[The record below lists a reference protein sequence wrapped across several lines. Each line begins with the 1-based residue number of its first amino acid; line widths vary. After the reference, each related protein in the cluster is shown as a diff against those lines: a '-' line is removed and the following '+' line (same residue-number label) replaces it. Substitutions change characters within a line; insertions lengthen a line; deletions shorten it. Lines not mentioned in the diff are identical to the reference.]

1 LPLAVAAGAAAVCN
15 LPESTMNAETL
26 SSTAAR
32 SQPEALSPQLPSLQG
47 RVALITGGSRGLG
60 AAIAQ
65 VLGESG
71 MRLVLADVNLERAQD
86 CAAMLGEHDIEAVPL
101 ALDVADPLQC
111 QQVVGATVAR
121 FGRIDA
127 LINNAAVDVTA
138 PLAELAVD
146 DWLRVLHTNLSGPLL
161 MTKFAS
167 AHMTRQPGGGH
178 VVNIASTASKRA
190 WPNASAYHATKWGL
204 LGLSH
209 ALHAELRDQHVR
221 VSAIVAG
228 GMKTPFLL
236 DRFPGIDETKLQ
248 DPVNVA
254 CAVRYV
260 LQQPE
265 GTVVPELTVLP
276 TLETS
281 WP

>member
-1 LPLAVAAGAAAVCN
+1 MIDSP
-15 LPESTMNAETL
+15 STSA
-26 SSTAAR
+26 TAASSATTSTR
-32 SQPEALSPQLPSLQG
+32 ADSQAIPQAELQAADAPSLHGQI
-47 RVALITGGSRGLG
+47 ALITGGSRGLG

-71 MRLVLADVNLERAQD
+71 MRVLLADIDLDRAKD
-86 CAAMLGEHDIEAVPL
+86 RAALLGERDIEAVPL
-101 ALDVADPLQC
+101 SLDVSDPRQC
-111 QQVVGATVAR
+111 EEVIAAAVR
-121 FGRIDA
+121 DFGRLDV
-127 LINNAAVDVTA
+127 LVNNAAVDVTA
-138 PLAELAVD
+138 PLTELAVE
-146 DWLRVLHTNLSGPLL
+146 DWQRVLNTNLSGPLL
-161 MTKFAS
+161 MTKYAS
-167 AHMTRQPGGGH
+167 ARMLTQPRGGH
-178 VVNIASTASKRA
+178 IVNIASTASKRA

-209 ALHAELRDQHVR
+209 ALHAELRAQNVR

-248 DPVNVA
+248 DPMNVA
-254 CAVRYV
+254 RAVRWV

-265 GTVVPELTVLP
+265 GTVIPELTVLP
-276 TLETS
+276 TQETS

>member
-1 LPLAVAAGAAAVCN
+1 MTDHPTAAAPHASASAV
-15 LPESTMNAETL
+15 PGAPASDT
-26 SSTAAR
+26 
-32 SQPEALSPQLPSLQG
+32 PSLQG
-47 RVALITGGSRGLG
+47 QVALITGGSRGLG

-65 VLGESG
+65 VLGECG
-71 MRLVLADVNLERAQD
+71 MRLVIADIDLDRARD
-86 CAAMLGEHDIEAVPL
+86 RAALLGERDIEVLPL
-101 ALDVADPLQC
+101 ALDVSDPRQC
-111 QQVVGATVAR
+111 EAVVAQAVR
-121 FGRIDA
+121 DFGRLDV
-127 LINNAAVDVTA
+127 LVNNAAIDVTA
-138 PLAELAVD
+138 PLEELAVE
-146 DWLRVLHTNLSGPLL
+146 DWQRVLNTNLSGPLL
-161 MTKFAS
+161 MTKYAS
-167 AHMTRQPGGGH
+167 AHMLGQSGGGH

-209 ALHAELRDQHVR
+209 ALHAELRDRNVR

-228 GMKTPFLL
+228 GMRTPFLL

-248 DPVNVA
+248 DPLNVA
-254 CAVRYV
+254 RAVRWV
-260 LQQPE
+260 LQQPA

>member
-1 LPLAVAAGAAAVCN
+1 MTHPSPSA
-15 LPESTMNAETL
+15 T
-26 SSTAAR
+26 
-32 SQPEALSPQLPSLQG
+32 PQLESLQG
-47 RVALITGGSRGLG
+47 QVALITGGSRGLG

-71 MRLVLADVNLERAQD
+71 MRVVLADVELQRAQD
-86 CAAMLGEHDIEAVPL
+86 TAALLGERDIQAVAV
-101 ALDVADPLQC
+101 ALDVSDPAQC
-111 QQVVGATVAR
+111 ERVVNDAATQ
-121 FGRIDA
+121 FGRLDA
-127 LINNAAVDVTA
+127 LINNAAIDVTT
-138 PLAELAVD
+138 PLAELSVA
-146 DWLRVLHTNLSGPLL
+146 DWQRVMNTNLSGPLL
-161 MTKFAS
+161 MTKFAT
-167 AHMTRQPGGGH
+167 AHMRKQGGGH

-209 ALHAELRDQHVR
+209 ALHAELRDQNIR
-221 VSAIVAG
+221 VGAIVAG
-228 GMKTPFLL
+228 GMRTPFLL

-254 CAVRYV
+254 VAVRWM

-265 GTVVPELTVLP
+265 GTVVPEMTVLP
-276 TLETS
+276 MLESS

>member
-1 LPLAVAAGAAAVCN
+1 MTNTPTSPAG
-15 LPESTMNAETL
+15 
-26 SSTAAR
+26 
-32 SQPEALSPQLPSLQG
+32 QPPSLQG
-47 RVALITGGSRGLG
+47 QVALITGGSRGLG

-71 MRLVLADVNLERAQD
+71 MRVVLADIEVQRAQD
-86 CAAMLGEHDIEAVPL
+86 CAALLGERDIEAIAL
-101 ALDVADPLQC
+101 ALDVSDPAQC
-111 QQVVGATVAR
+111 QRAVDRTVAE
-121 FGRIDA
+121 FGRLDA

-138 PLAELAVD
+138 PLAELSVE
-146 DWLRVLHTNLSGPLL
+146 DWQRVLNTNLSGPLL

-167 AHMTRQPGGGH
+167 AHMLGQAGGGH

-209 ALHAELRDQHVR
+209 ALHAELREQNVR

-236 DRFPGIDETKLQ
+236 DRFPGIDESKLQ
-248 DPVNVA
+248 DPLNVA

-265 GTVVPELTVLP
+265 GTVIPELTVLP
-276 TLETS
+276 TRETS

>member
-1 LPLAVAAGAAAVCN
+1 MTTTSTLNAPQAA
-15 LPESTMNAETL
+15 PE
-26 SSTAAR
+26 
-32 SQPEALSPQLPSLQG
+32 LPSLQG
-47 RVALITGGSRGLG
+47 KVALITGGSRGLG

-71 MRLVLADVNLERAQD
+71 MRVVLADIDPQRAQD
-86 CAAMLGEHDIEAVPL
+86 CAAVLGERDIQAAAM
-101 ALDVADPLQC
+101 ALDVSDPAQC
-111 QQVVGATVAR
+111 ERAVVDTVAR
-121 FGRIDA
+121 FGRLDA
-127 LINNAAVDVTA
+127 LINNAAVDVTT
-138 PLAELAVD
+138 PLAELSVE

-161 MTKFAS
+161 MTKFATAQMS
-167 AHMTRQPGGGH
+167 RQDGGGH

-209 ALHAELRDQHVR
+209 ALHAELREQGIR
-221 VSAIVAG
+221 VGAIVAG

-236 DRFPGIDETKLQ
+236 DRFPGIDESKLQ
-248 DPVNVA
+248 DPINVA
-254 CAVRYV
+254 CSVRWM

-265 GTVVPELTVLP
+265 GSVVPELTVLP
-276 TLETS
+276 TRETS

>member
-1 LPLAVAAGAAAVCN
+1 MTDIRLP
-15 LPESTMNAETL
+15 
-26 SSTAAR
+26 
-32 SQPEALSPQLPSLQG
+32 SPTPATPSLQG
-47 RVALITGGSRGLG
+47 QVAVITGGSRGLG

-71 MRLVLADVNLERAQD
+71 MRVVLADLELQRAQD
-86 CAAMLGEHDIEAVPL
+86 CAAVLNDRDIEAVPM
-101 ALDVADPLQC
+101 ALDVADPAQC
-111 QQVVGATVAR
+111 QRVVDATVAQ
-121 FGRIDA
+121 FGRLDA
-127 LINNAAVDVTA
+127 LINNAAIDVTA
-138 PLAELAVD
+138 PLAELSVQ
-146 DWLRVLHTNLSGPLL
+146 DWQRVLNTNLSGPLL

-167 AHMTRQPGGGH
+167 AQMFKQGSGGH

-209 ALHAELRDQHVR
+209 ALHAELREQNVR

-228 GMKTPFLL
+228 GMRTPFLL

-248 DPVNVA
+248 DPLNVA

-265 GTVVPELTVLP
+265 GTVIPELTVLP
-276 TLETS
+276 TRESS

>member
-1 LPLAVAAGAAAVCN
+1 MIDSP
-15 LPESTMNAETL
+15 STSA
-26 SSTAAR
+26 TAASSATTSTR
-32 SQPEALSPQLPSLQG
+32 ADSQAIPQAASQAELQAADAPSLHGQ
-47 RVALITGGSRGLG
+47 VALITGGSRGLG

-71 MRLVLADVNLERAQD
+71 MRVLLADIDLDRAKD
-86 CAAMLGEHDIEAVPL
+86 RAALLGERDIEAVPL
-101 ALDVADPLQC
+101 SLDVSDPRQC
-111 QQVVGATVAR
+111 EEVIAAAVR
-121 FGRIDA
+121 DFGRLDV
-127 LINNAAVDVTA
+127 LVNNAAVDVTA
-138 PLAELAVD
+138 PLTELAVE
-146 DWLRVLHTNLSGPLL
+146 DWQRVLNTNLSGPLL
-161 MTKFAS
+161 MTKYAS
-167 AHMTRQPGGGH
+167 ARMLTQPRGGH
-178 VVNIASTASKRA
+178 IVNIASTASKRA

-209 ALHAELRDQHVR
+209 ALHAELRAQNVR

-248 DPVNVA
+248 DPMNVA
-254 CAVRYV
+254 RAVRWV

-265 GTVVPELTVLP
+265 GTVIPELTVLP
-276 TLETS
+276 TQETS

>member
-1 LPLAVAAGAAAVCN
+1 MTSL
-15 LPESTMNAETL
+15 NATPSLSSHETL
-26 SSTAAR
+26 SPA
-32 SQPEALSPQLPSLQG
+32 LPSLQG

-71 MRLVLADVNLERAQD
+71 MRLVLADVHLERAQD
-86 CAAMLGEHDIEAVPL
+86 CAAMLGEHDIEALPL
-101 ALDVADPLQC
+101 HLDVADPAQC
-111 QQVVGATVAR
+111 ERAVAETASR
-121 FGRIDA
+121 FGRLDA

-138 PLAELAVD
+138 PLAELAVE

-161 MTKFAS
+161 MAKYAS
-167 AHMTRQPGGGH
+167 AAMAGQIDGGH
-178 VVNIASTASKRA
+178 IVNIASTASKRA

-209 ALHAELRDQHVR
+209 ALHAELRASGVR

-236 DRFPGIDETKLQ
+236 DRFPGIDESKLQ

-260 LQQPE
+260 LQQPQ

>member
-1 LPLAVAAGAAAVCN
+1 MTD
-15 LPESTMNAETL
+15 S
-26 SSTAAR
+26 SSTAAAV
-32 SQPEALSPQLPSLQG
+32 SPAGSDTASLSG

-71 MRLVLADVNLERAQD
+71 MRVLLADIDLDRAKD
-86 CAAMLGEHDIEAVPL
+86 RAAVLGERDIQAVPVS
-101 ALDVADPLQC
+101 LDVSDPRQC
-111 QQVVGATVAR
+111 EEVVAAAVR
-121 FGRIDA
+121 DFGRLDV
-127 LINNAAVDVTA
+127 LVNNAAVDVTA
-138 PLAELAVD
+138 PLAELAVE
-146 DWLRVLHTNLSGPLL
+146 DWQRVLNTNLSGPLL
-161 MTKFAS
+161 MTKYAS
-167 AHMTRQPGGGH
+167 AHMLKQARGGH

-209 ALHAELRDQHVR
+209 ALHAELRAQNVR

-248 DPVNVA
+248 DPLNVA
-254 CAVRYV
+254 RAVRWV

-265 GTVVPELTVLP
+265 GTVIPELTVLP
-276 TLETS
+276 TQETS

>member
-1 LPLAVAAGAAAVCN
+1 MNPSPSFDSSCAGA
-15 LPESTMNAETL
+15 
-26 SSTAAR
+26 
-32 SQPEALSPQLPSLQG
+32 PSLRGQ
-47 RVALITGGSRGLG
+47 VALITGGSRGLG
-60 AAIAQ
+60 AAIAE

-71 MRLVLADVNLERAQD
+71 MRVVLADLDLQRAQD
-86 CAAMLGEHDIEAVPL
+86 RAAALSEHDIEAVPM
-101 ALDVADPLQC
+101 ALDVSDPAACERVVAD
-111 QQVVGATVAR
+111 AVAQ

-138 PLAELAVD
+138 PLAELSVE
-146 DWLRVLHTNLSGPLL
+146 DWQRVMNTNLSGPLL
-161 MTKFAS
+161 MSKFATAQMLKQS
-167 AHMTRQPGGGH
+167 GGGH

-209 ALHAELRDQHVR
+209 ALHAELRDQGVR

-236 DRFPGIDETKLQ
+236 DRFPGIDETRLQ
-248 DPVNVA
+248 DPLNVA

-260 LQQPE
+260 LQQPP
-265 GTVVPELTVLP
+265 GTVIPELTVLP
-276 TLETS
+276 TRESS

>member
-1 LPLAVAAGAAAVCN
+1 MSTTLP
-15 LPESTMNAETL
+15 
-26 SSTAAR
+26 SSTPGLRA
-32 SQPEALSPQLPSLQG
+32 LQG
-47 RVALITGGSRGLG
+47 QVALITGGSRGLG

-65 VLGESG
+65 VLGEAG
-71 MRLVLADVNLERAQD
+71 MRVVLADVELQRAQD
-86 CAAMLGEHDIEAVPL
+86 TAALLGERDIEAAAL
-101 ALDVADPLQC
+101 AVDVGDPTQC
-111 QQVVGATVAR
+111 ERVVAEAAAK
-121 FGRIDA
+121 FGRLDA
-127 LINNAAVDVTA
+127 LVNNAAIDVTT
-138 PLAELAVD
+138 PLSELGVE

-161 MTKFAS
+161 MTKFAI
-167 AHMTRQPGGGH
+167 ARMREQGGGH

-209 ALHAELRDQHVR
+209 ALHAELRDQGIR
-221 VSAIVAG
+221 VGAIVAG

-236 DRFPGIDETKLQ
+236 DRFPDIDANKLQ

-254 CAVRYV
+254 CAVRWM

-276 TLETS
+276 MQETS

>member
-1 LPLAVAAGAAAVCN
+1 MIDSP
-15 LPESTMNAETL
+15 STSA
-26 SSTAAR
+26 TAASSATTSTR
-32 SQPEALSPQLPSLQG
+32 ADSQAIPQAASQAELQAADAPSLHGQ
-47 RVALITGGSRGLG
+47 VALITGGSRGLG

-71 MRLVLADVNLERAQD
+71 MRVLLADIDLDRAKD
-86 CAAMLGEHDIEAVPL
+86 RAALLGERDIEAVPL
-101 ALDVADPLQC
+101 SLDVSDPRQC
-111 QQVVGATVAR
+111 EEVIAAAIR
-121 FGRIDA
+121 DFGRLDV
-127 LINNAAVDVTA
+127 LVNNAAVDVTA
-138 PLAELAVD
+138 PLTELAVE
-146 DWLRVLHTNLSGPLL
+146 DWQRVLNTNLSGPLL
-161 MTKFAS
+161 MTKYAS
-167 AHMTRQPGGGH
+167 ARMLTQPRGGH
-178 VVNIASTASKRA
+178 IVNIASTASKRA

-209 ALHAELRDQHVR
+209 ALHAELRAQNVR

-248 DPVNVA
+248 DPMNVA
-254 CAVRYV
+254 RAVRWV

-265 GTVVPELTVLP
+265 GTVIPELTVLP
-276 TLETS
+276 TQETS

>member
-1 LPLAVAAGAAAVCN
+1 MTD
-15 LPESTMNAETL
+15 STV
-26 SSTAAR
+26 
-32 SQPEALSPQLPSLQG
+32 SQAKPCIASSLQG
-47 RVALITGGSRGLG
+47 QVALITGGSRGLG

-71 MRLVLADVNLERAQD
+71 MRVVLADIELQRAQD
-86 CAAMLGEHDIEAVPL
+86 CAALLGERDIEAIAVPL
-101 ALDVADPLQC
+101 DVGDPEQC
-111 QQVVGATVAR
+111 RQAIAATVAE
-121 FGRIDA
+121 FGRLDA

-138 PLAELAVD
+138 PLSELAVE
-146 DWLRVLHTNLSGPLL
+146 DWQRVLNTNLSGPLL
-161 MTKFAS
+161 MTKFATAQMFGQS
-167 AHMTRQPGGGH
+167 GGGH

-209 ALHAELRDQHVR
+209 ALHAELREHNVR

-248 DPVNVA
+248 DPINVA

-265 GTVVPELTVLP
+265 GTVIPELTVLP
-276 TLETS
+276 TRETS

>member
-1 LPLAVAAGAAAVCN
+1 MIDSP
-15 LPESTMNAETL
+15 STSA
-26 SSTAAR
+26 TAASSATTSTR
-32 SQPEALSPQLPSLQG
+32 ADSQAIPQAASQAELQAADAPSLHGQ
-47 RVALITGGSRGLG
+47 VALITGGSRGLG

-71 MRLVLADVNLERAQD
+71 MRVLLADIDLDRAKD
-86 CAAMLGEHDIEAVPL
+86 RAALLGERDIEAVPL
-101 ALDVADPLQC
+101 SLDVSDPRQC
-111 QQVVGATVAR
+111 EEVIAAAVR
-121 FGRIDA
+121 DFGRLDV
-127 LINNAAVDVTA
+127 LVNNAAVDVTA
-138 PLAELAVD
+138 PLTELAVE
-146 DWLRVLHTNLSGPLL
+146 DWQRVLNTNLSGPLL
-161 MTKFAS
+161 MTKYAS
-167 AHMTRQPGGGH
+167 ARMLTQPRGGH
-178 VVNIASTASKRA
+178 IVNIASTASKRA

-209 ALHAELRDQHVR
+209 ALHAELRAQNVR

-248 DPVNVA
+248 DPINVA
-254 CAVRYV
+254 SAVRYL
-260 LQQPE
+260 LQQPP
-265 GTVVPELTVLP
+265 GSVIPEMTVLP

>member
-1 LPLAVAAGAAAVCN
+1 MTDTTSP
-15 LPESTMNAETL
+15 PSTPSLT
-26 SSTAAR
+26 
-32 SQPEALSPQLPSLQG
+32 SLQG

-71 MRLVLADVNLERAQD
+71 MHVAIADIELQRAQD
-86 CAAMLGEHDIEAVPL
+86 CAAVLGERDIEAVAIP
-101 ALDVADPLQC
+101 LDVSDPAQC
-111 QQVVGATVAR
+111 QRAIEAAVGE
-121 FGRIDA
+121 FGRLDA
-127 LINNAAVDVTA
+127 LVNNAAVDVTT
-138 PLAELAVD
+138 PLAELSVE

-161 MTKFAS
+161 MTKFATAQMAKQAS
-167 AHMTRQPGGGH
+167 GGH

-209 ALHAELRDQHVR
+209 ALHAELREQGIR
-221 VSAIVAG
+221 VGAIVAG

-248 DPVNVA
+248 DPLNVA
-254 CAVRYV
+254 CAVRWM

-265 GTVVPELTVLP
+265 GTVVPEMTVLP
-276 TLETS
+276 TRETS

>member
-1 LPLAVAAGAAAVCN
+1 MNTATVASSKTR
-15 LPESTMNAETL
+15 PSPDTL
-26 SSTAAR
+26 S
-32 SQPEALSPQLPSLQG
+32 PPLPSLQG

-65 VLGESG
+65 VLGEAG
-71 MRLVLADVNLERAQD
+71 MRLVLADVNLQRAED
-86 CAAMLGEHDIEAVPL
+86 CAAMLGEHDIEAVPM
-101 ALDVADPLQC
+101 ALDVADPAQC
-111 QQVVGATVAR
+111 ERVVADTASR
-121 FGRIDA
+121 FGRLDA

-161 MTKFAS
+161 MAKFAS
-167 AHMTRQPGGGH
+167 ARMVGQKGGGH
-178 VVNIASTASKRA
+178 VINIASTASKRA

-209 ALHAELRDQHVR
+209 ALHAELRDQGVR

-254 CAVRYV
+254 VAVRYV

>member
-1 LPLAVAAGAAAVCN
+1 MIDAPAK
-15 LPESTMNAETL
+15 
-26 SSTAAR
+26 TAA
-32 SQPEALSPQLPSLQG
+32 PQRATPPLPSLQG
-47 RVALITGGSRGLG
+47 QVALITGGSRGLG
-60 AAIAQ
+60 AAVAQ

-71 MRLVLADVNLERAQD
+71 MHLVLADLNLERAQD
-86 CAAMLGEHDIEAVPL
+86 CAAMLGELDIQAV
-101 ALDVADPLQC
+101 AMQLDVSDPEQC
-111 QQVVGATVAR
+111 RRVVDEAASR
-121 FGRIDA
+121 FGRLDA

-138 PLAELAVD
+138 PLAELAVE
-146 DWLRVLHTNLSGPLL
+146 DWLRVLLTNLSGPLL
-161 MTKFAS
+161 MTKFAA
-167 AHMTRQPGGGH
+167 AHMVGQAGGGH

-209 ALHAELRDQHVR
+209 ALHAELREQRVR

-236 DRFPGIDETKLQ
+236 DRFPGIDESKLQ
-248 DPVNVA
+248 DPINVA

-276 TLETS
+276 TMETS

>member
-1 LPLAVAAGAAAVCN
+1 
-15 LPESTMNAETL
+15 MNAENIFP
-26 SSTAAR
+26 TAAR
-32 SQPEALSPQLPSLQG
+32 TLPQPLSPQLPSLQG

-71 MRLVLADVNLERAQD
+71 MRLVLADVNLERAQN
-86 CAAMLGEHDIEAVPL
+86 CAATLGEHDIEAVPM
-101 ALDVADPLQC
+101 ALDVADPGQC
-111 QQVVGATVAR
+111 EQVVADTVAR

-127 LINNAAVDVTA
+127 LINNAAIDVTA

-167 AHMTRQPGGGH
+167 AHMMRQLGGGH

-209 ALHAELRDQHVR
+209 ALHAELRDQRVR

-236 DRFPGIDETKLQ
+236 DRFPDIDETKLQ

-276 TLETS
+276 LQETS